1 MKEKATAFT
10 RNGADLTPPTS
21 QDNPAQNTNI
31 NEGIPED
38 FQLDLKT
45 RRMMNSSSNNPGHFA
60 YLLVKKFFPELFLS
74 GRKSEYNWFVGGV
87 KGKRELDSRRKD
99 M

>member
-21 QDNPAQNTNI
+21 QDNPAQNTDI

-60 YLLVKKFFPELFLS
+60 YLLVKKFSQNFFSPG
-74 GRKSEYNWFVGGV
+74 GRASTTG
-87 KGKRELDSRRKD
+87 L
-99 M
+99 